1 MHLHWAPPP
10 ASVAPRVLRATP
22 MFAMLPMLRM

>member
-1 MHLHWAPPP
+1 MHWASPP
-10 ASVAPRVLRATP
+10 ASVAPRVLHATR